1 MENPQ
6 YVKVKNKKYKINS
19 DFRVA
24 IECDKVSRDSKID
37 DTERALA
44 IIYLLFGEDGL
55 NSYEDWAELIRLGK
69 R

>member
-1 MENPQ
+1 MI
-6 YVKVKNKKYKINS
+6 KNKKYKINS

-24 IECDKVSRDSKID
+24 IECDKVSKDNKID

-55 NSYEDWAELIRLGK
+55 N
-69 R
+69 

>member
-24 IECDKVSRDSKID
+24 IECDKVSKDSKID
-37 DTERALA
+37 DTERALMLYFDN
-44 IIYLLFGEDGL
+44 YL
-55 NSYEDWAELIRLGK
+55 
-69 R
+69 